1 MAKPIWQSLSGR
13 KASVNKVAGERRC
26 DFVTFVQE
34 LAKIAGGPKP
44 TFKQVQ
50 NAFQLRTPD

>member
-1 MAKPIWQSLSGR
+1 M
-13 KASVNKVAGERRC
+13 
-26 DFVTFVQE
+26 TFVQE